1 MRRTPSSPP
10 DLPGYTPL
18 GLLGSGGFADVFLY
32 EQRLPRR
39 KVAVKVLLADDIDQG
54 TRAQFVAE
62 ANLMARLSAHPF
74 IVTIFHADVS
84 ADGRPYF
91 VMEYCSGPSLSE
103 RYKRQPLSV
112 EDALR
117 TGIRL
122 SGAVATA
129 HAAGILHRDIKPANV
144 LTNDYGWPALSDFG
158 ISSDLEGD
166 LPVHTMSFT
175 GDPAATGSAG
185 GTDRAAVGMSVPWSP
200 PELFEDDPRPD
211 TRSDVFALAA
221 TVHTLLAGRTPFE
234 VPGRSNG
241 PLDLI
246 GRIERGRITPIDRDD
261 VPATLQE
268 VLASGMAV
276 RREDRYQSAVEFGRA
291 LQRIELEL
299 GYSVTG
305 IEVPAIP
312 TAPAA
317 EGEATDA
324 TGDPPTDPGPDDD
337 ATRARSVR
345 VVHPDGPV
353 GPAGPW
359 SAGPP
364 IPAHV
369 PGDDDATRAR
379 GVREVHAQA
388 PATGLPGPGSDL
400 VDDGTVLRG
409 ASSAARRSSGVLD
422 VPGRVIAP
430 AAEPAVD
437 PAEPSEEDLDR
448 AGARRRRVIAVAIGA
463 AASVAI
469 VAAAGAAI
477 VLGGSLGGDGDAE
490 PASPATAEDAV
501 VAATVPVP
509 EVATGEPV
517 GDGRIVFAVR
527 HDDREEGDRYRW
539 RNADGSGRTAV
550 ADGSEIVVEGVG
562 DGRTVCIEV
571 QVQRGS
577 KTSEPVTECSA

>member
-1 MRRTPSSPP
+1 MRRPPSSPP
-10 DLPGYTPL
+10 HLPGYTPL

-39 KVAVKVLLADDIDQG
+39 KVAVKVLLADDIDVG

-175 GDPAATGSAG
+175 ADPAATGS
-185 GTDRAAVGMSVPWSP
+185 GTGSDRAAVGMSVPWSP
-200 PELFEDDPRPD
+200 PEMFEDDPRPD

-221 TVHTLLAGRTPFE
+221 TVHTLLSGRTPFE

-246 GRIERGRITPIDRDD
+246 GRIERGRITPIGRDD
-261 VPATLQE
+261 VPAGLE
-268 VLASGMAV
+268 AVLATGMAV
-276 RREDRYQSAVEFGRA
+276 RREDRYQSAVELGRA

-305 IEVPAIP
+305 IEVPSLPSA
-312 TAPAA
+312 APADVPEPAPGSA
-317 EGEATDA
+317 EDDGEA
-324 TGDPPTDPGPDDD
+324 

-345 VVHPDGPV
+345 VVHAEVPPAPD
-353 GPAGPW
+353 PAP
-359 SAGPP
+359 
-364 IPAHV
+364 
-369 PGDDDATRAR
+369 DDDATRAR
-379 GVREVHAQA
+379 GVREVWAQA
-388 PATGLPGPGSDL
+388 ATSAAPSAP
-400 VDDGTVLRG
+400 VDDGTVIRG
-409 ASSAARRSSGVLD
+409 AVGPVAAPVLD
-422 VPGRVIAP
+422 VPDASVEPTAP
-430 AAEPAVD
+430 RSP
-437 PAEPSEEDLDR
+437 
-448 AGARRRRVIAVAIGA
+448 RRRALVVGIAVAASAVLVAAIGA
-463 AASVAI
+463 AA
-469 VAAAGAAI
+469 
-477 VLGGSLGGDGDAE
+477 VLGGAIGGPEGADPVSTGT
-490 PASPATAEDAV
+490 PSEDAV
-501 VAATVPVP
+501 VAARVPVP
-509 EVATGEPV
+509 EVGAGTPAADGTVVFPV
-517 GDGRIVFAVR
+517 SHDGA
-527 HDDREEGDRYRW
+527 EEGDRYRW
-539 RNADGSGRTAV
+539 QRSDGSGSTAV
-550 ADGSEIVVEGVG
+550 ASGPEIVVDGVPAG
-562 DGRTVCIEV
+562 ATVCIEV

-577 KTSEPVTECSA
+577 KTSEPVTGCSA